1 MGDYGTI
8 NRETGVFDI
17 EGNVYEEFLDPDQEG
32 LHPKIV
38 GEPEDSYVANSQ
50 EVARND
56 IDPKSD
62 P

>member
-1 MGDYGTI
+1 M
-8 NRETGVFDI
+8 FDI

>member
-8 NRETGVFDI
+8 NRETGMFDI
-17 EGNVYEEFLDPDQEG
+17 EGNVYKEFLDPEQKG
-32 LHPKIV
+32 SHQIIV
-38 GEPEDSYVANSQ
+38 EEPEDSYVANSK

-56 IDPKSD
+56 LDPKLD